1 MMACIAFALFLLM
14 FRVAGVL
21 RLGVPLLYSLIIPT
35 IFHEWYYAHTL
46 LANGIWYAML
56 AAVALSRL
64 ITIARKVREW
74 I

>member
-1 MMACIAFALFLLM
+1 MLACVIIMFFALLFQ
-14 FRVAGVL
+14 FAGVL
-21 RLGVPLLYSLIIPT
+21 RLGVPLLYALIIPT
-35 IFHEWYYAHTL
+35 IFHKWYYTHTA

-56 AAVALSRL
+56 AAVAVSWV

>member
-1 MMACIAFALFLLM
+1 MLACIMIALFLLL
-14 FRVAGVL
+14 FRFVGAL

-35 IFHEWYYAHTL
+35 IFHEWYYSHTA

-56 AAVALSRL
+56 AAVAVSWV